1 MSYHKYILSALLA
14 MAVSV
19 CAATPFKTSLLE
31 RMARTAGIVIPDSL
45 SANADLDSVAVVRGK
60 EVHLCTN
67 SLGQVSHI
75 GYRLFNKDLM
85 AFYKNHP
92 VFHFV
97 ERYLLELDLGL
108 DQRGTVL
115 RMHVDQVKLVTGTLN
130 QLRKV
135 TPQMDL
141 SFSVE
146 EIVRKIYRLTW
157 AYDGEKVV
165 MTIPAHAQLI
175 LGANAIELED
185 IFYRQLPKMFALTGD
200 EVIQD
205 WSSENVIRAGDYL
218 IVSGG
223 IYMSNQVRGD
233 IYLADQAG
241 KRRLFCSPE
250 SPSRS
255 ISNIMLTGIFNRDLP
270 LKLALNRYG
279 NKVDSL
285 SVTLQQYIAYCK
297 NECCKLYFG
306 IKRCTDTTLE
316 GTLFAYQEDLA
327 YTHML
332 SVDIPLAILRDEEA
346 VINATA
352 YVYIPLGHIADQYF
366 KQEFNPDLYDKN

>member
-14 MAVSV
+14 MAASV

-31 RMARTAGIVIPDSL
+31 RMARVIGVVIPDSL

-67 SLGQVSHI
+67 SQGLVSHI
-75 GYRLFNKDLM
+75 GYRMFNKELM
-85 AFYKNHP
+85 AYYKNHP

-97 ERYLLELDLGL
+97 ERYLLELDMGL
-108 DQRGTVL
+108 DQRGTVQ
-115 RMHVDQVKLVTGTLN
+115 RMHVDQVKLVAGTLN

-146 EIVRKIYRLTW
+146 EIKRKIYRLKW
-157 AYDGEKVV
+157 AFDGQEVV
-165 MTIPAHAQLI
+165 MTIPANAQLI
-175 LGANAIELED
+175 LGANAIELEE
-185 IFYRQLPKMFALTGD
+185 IFYRQLPKVFALTGD

-205 WSSENVIRAGDYL
+205 WSSADVTRAGDYL

-233 IYLADQAG
+233 IYLTEKGG
-241 KRRLFCSPE
+241 KRRLFYSPDC
-250 SPSRS
+250 PSRS
-255 ISNIMLTGIFNRDLP
+255 ISNIMLTGIFNRELP

-297 NECCKLYFG
+297 DERCKLYFG

-346 VINATA
+346 AINATA